1 MEEKEGKRIKLLA
14 QKDKYELKNCGGYE
28 RIYPLLPELM
38 AENAKLE
45 KLQD

>member
-1 MEEKEGKRIKLLA
+1 MEEKEERRIKLLA

-28 RIYPLLPELM
+28 RIYPLLPELI
-38 AENAKLE
+38 AESARLE

>member
-1 MEEKEGKRIKLLA
+1 MEEKEERRIKLLA

-28 RIYPLLPELM
+28 RIYPLLPELI
-38 AENAKLE
+38 AENVRLE